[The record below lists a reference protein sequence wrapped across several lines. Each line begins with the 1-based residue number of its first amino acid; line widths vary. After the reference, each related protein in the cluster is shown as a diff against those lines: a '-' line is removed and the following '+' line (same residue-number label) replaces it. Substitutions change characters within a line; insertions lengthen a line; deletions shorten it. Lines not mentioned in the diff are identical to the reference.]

1 MMLMQKWTVFLL
13 SEGLVKIIV
22 NIIRGIVSF
31 DNLEI
36 LQTVSLKAKAK
47 SRKKTS
53 TKVKV

>member
-13 SEGLVKIIV
+13 SEGLVKIII